1 MYSISIDQDVE
12 DGYAPVTDLETAKA
26 AVAGT
31 EITIVEADGV
41 DGAWL
46 AELPKDLI
54 EEMKA
59 LGSFD
64 LQNGEYAIFG
74 DWSE

>member
-1 MYSISIDQDVE
+1 VYTINIDHLDSNGPITELDQARE
-12 DGYAPVTDLETAKA
+12 

-31 EITIVEADGV
+31 EITVIEADGIE
-41 DGAWL
+41 GAWL

-54 EEMKA
+54 DEMRS

>member
-1 MYSISIDQDVE
+1 VYTINIDHLDSSGPITELDQARE
-12 DGYAPVTDLETAKA
+12 

-31 EITIVEADGV
+31 EITVIEADGIE
-41 DGAWL
+41 GAWL

-54 EEMKA
+54 DEMRS

>member
-1 MYSISIDQDVE
+1 VYTINIDHLDSSGPITELGQARE
-12 DGYAPVTDLETAKA
+12 

-31 EITIVEADGV
+31 EITVIEADGIE
-41 DGAWL
+41 GAWL

-54 EEMKA
+54 DEMRS

>member
-1 MYSISIDQDVE
+1 MYTINIDHLDSSGPITELGQARE
-12 DGYAPVTDLETAKA
+12 

-31 EITIVEADGV
+31 EITVIEADGIE
-41 DGAWL
+41 GAWL

-54 EEMKA
+54 DEMRS

>member
-1 MYSISIDQDVE
+1 VYTINIDHLDSSGPITELDQARE
-12 DGYAPVTDLETAKA
+12 

-31 EITIVEADGV
+31 EITVIEADGIE
-41 DGAWL
+41 GAWL
-46 AELPKDLI
+46 AELPEDLI
-54 EEMKA
+54 DEMRS